1 MFTFY
6 YKGSYI
12 NGNFDRSDCYVTDD
26 SDYFYG
32 KRFKSVH
39 AAKIAITKAR
49 KSGLPNSRY

>member
-1 MFTFY
+1 MYTFK

-12 NGNFDRSDCYVTDD
+12 NGKVDCNYCYITDD

-39 AAKIAITKAR
+39 AAKIAISKAI
-49 KSGLPNSRY
+49 SIGIPESR